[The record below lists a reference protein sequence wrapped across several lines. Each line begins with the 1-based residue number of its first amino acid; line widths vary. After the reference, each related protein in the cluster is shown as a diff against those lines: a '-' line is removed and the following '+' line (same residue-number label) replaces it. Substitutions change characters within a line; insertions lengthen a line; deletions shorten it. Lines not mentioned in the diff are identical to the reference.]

1 MKKTLKALLIAV
13 AMVAILLLLT
23 GCGNK
28 LVATKTTDEMGM
40 KFEEKMEISFKG
52 DKANSV
58 KMTYTFADK
67 ETAESMKAILNLGLS
82 ATDSGLKVEQKGK
95 KVIMKIDA
103 KTFAEMSD
111 SETDADSLTKAKV
124 KEQLEEQGYKVK

>member
-1 MKKTLKALLIAV
+1 
-13 AMVAILLLLT
+13 MVAILLLLT

-82 ATDSGLKVEQKGK
+82 ASDSGLKVEQKGK

-103 KTFAEMSD
+103 KTFAEMSN
-111 SETDADSLTKAKV
+111 SEADAGSLTKANV